1 MPSTT
6 ISGDIMRFAT
16 EVTEVSDNMKGITLL
31 IEGDKVTHFA
41 MKNLIFYGGSNR
53 NDILV

>member
-1 MPSTT
+1 
-6 ISGDIMRFAT
+6 MRFAT

>member
-6 ISGDIMRFAT
+6 ISGDIMRFA
-16 EVTEVSDNMKGITLL
+16 TEVSDNMKGITLL